1 MASERRWVVLAVAV
15 AALLSGCRSEPQGTY
30 RGPEAVVPPTV
41 DEVAKPAPPASQDER
56 MAWWREARFGMF
68 ILWAVNYIIRW
79 TAQFPAYPRLLFG
92 FCREGLTGR
101 LGVVDSSANAYRGL
115 KIIFNLS

>member
-1 MASERRWVVLAVAV
+1 MLVFSTGFTVSVLN
-15 AALLSGCRSEPQGTY
+15 SGEYNPFCVRSI
-30 RGPEAVVPPTV
+30 
-41 DEVAKPAPPASQDER
+41 
-56 MAWWREARFGMF
+56 F